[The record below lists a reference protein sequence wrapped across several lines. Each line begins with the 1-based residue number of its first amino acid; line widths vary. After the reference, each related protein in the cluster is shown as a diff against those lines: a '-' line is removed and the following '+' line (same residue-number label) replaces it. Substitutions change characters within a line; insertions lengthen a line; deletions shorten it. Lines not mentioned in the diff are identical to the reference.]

1 MFWKFVERLVLT
13 TYLLLGL
20 VMGIVLYGG
29 VNQNAKAFDFEGSLQ
44 LFKEDITKA
53 ISSNLEYTENRVN
66 RLSRNVDEYQS
77 SMSTRQDILEGKVK
91 ALEQENKNLKNQSK
105 VINNNLLNNSVTVQ
119 K

>member
-44 LFKEDITKA
+44 VFKEEITKA
-53 ISSNLEYTENRVN
+53 ISNNLQYVETRVN

-105 VINNNLLNNSVTVQ
+105 VINNNLNNNVVNL

>member
-13 TYLLLGL
+13 TYLVLGL

-29 VNQNAKAFDFEGSLQ
+29 VNQNAKAFDFETSLE

-53 ISSNLEYTENRVN
+53 ISSNLEYTETRVN
-66 RLSRNVDEYQS
+66 RLSRQQDEYQS

-91 ALEQENKNLKNQSK
+91 ALELENKTLKNQPK
-105 VINNNLLNNSVTVQ
+105 NINNLLNNNTVNIE

>member
-44 LFKEDITKA
+44 VFKEDITKA
-53 ISSNLEYTENRVN
+53 ISSNLEYTEVRLN
-66 RLSRNVDEYQS
+66 RLSRQQDEYQS

-105 VINNNLLNNSVTVQ
+105 VINNNLNNNVVNL